1 MRDTLQEY
9 PINALNK
16 THRSTIKL
24 SSVLSLSSHFTYLSL
39 SPPHLLSPLFP
50 KPHRRRSLSWLPGM
64 QAPRQALCCR
74 ASSPSF
80 FSLFSVC
87 PSPLTHFSLSALFL
101 PFFLSFFSLSL
112 SISAFFL
119 SFLPPFFTPFFFSFF
134 CISSFTPFCPNFSFS
149 VMDFFLPLLF
159 PHFIF
164 PFLSSLQHTPS
175 FASIL
180 SISLHFTFLS
190 PLFKLALSRFFF
202 LCPYPYPIKTC
213 GDWLLRSTG
222 VS

>member
-101 PFFLSFFSLSL
+101 PFFLSFFFLFLYPFPLSSFLFCPRSLLLSFSLFSVFPHLPLSAPIFLFLSWTSFFPFFSLILFSLS
-112 SISAFFL
+112 
-119 SFLPPFFTPFFFSFF
+119 
-134 CISSFTPFCPNFSFS
+134 
-149 VMDFFLPLLF
+149 F
-159 PHFIF
+159 PHFSTPPLSPQF
-164 PFLSSLQHTPS
+164 CPFLFTSLFFP
-175 FASIL
+175 
-180 SISLHFTFLS
+180 HFSNLLS
-190 PLFKLALSRFFF
+190 PASFSSALT
-202 LCPYPYPIKTC
+202 LT
-213 GDWLLRSTG
+213 LLRPVVIG
-222 VS
+222 Y